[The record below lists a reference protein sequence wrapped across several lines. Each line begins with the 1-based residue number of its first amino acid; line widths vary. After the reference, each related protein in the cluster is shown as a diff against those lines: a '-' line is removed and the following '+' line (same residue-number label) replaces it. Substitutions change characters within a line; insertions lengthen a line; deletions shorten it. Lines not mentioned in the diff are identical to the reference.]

1 VPLLEVQIAQLFQ
14 RVPGYFAS
22 ARSAADSEFQKLQTQ
37 LSDADLERLRD
48 AVGARIGDVLSALG
62 NVVTSVLTGGVAV
75 ANVLSLIFIAP
86 IVTFFLLRDWDEM
99 IRTIDS
105 WLPRQHVA
113 TIRAQATLI
122 NETLSGFIR
131 GQASV
136 CLLLGAL
143 YAAGLSLIG
152 VESGAVVGFCVG
164 ALLFIPFLGGLTGG
178 VLATALA
185 AAQFGDWTQPVEVII
200 LFAVGQT
207 LEANVITPKLVGDRV
222 HLHPVWI
229 IFALLAF
236 GALFGFLG
244 VLIAV
249 PVAAILG
256 VLVRFALQRYLA
268 SPLYDPHEPA
278 PPAAP

>member
-1 VPLLEVQIAQLFQ
+1 
-14 RVPGYFAS
+14 
-22 ARSAADSEFQKLQTQ
+22 
-37 LSDADLERLRD
+37 
-48 AVGARIGDVLSALG
+48 
-62 NVVTSVLTGGVAV
+62 
-75 ANVLSLIFIAP
+75 VLSLIFIAP